1 MFDFDVVQGI
11 RLAFGGEFD
20 GSFFFVAFG
29 FDFFFAAYF
38 KLFVVKDHHARQSR
52 GHFGFFLAVVDF
64 GFGDGV
70 YFLIIH
76 FCGDAGVADGD
87 RHDERIIFIKPF
99 NVFVLFNGLRD
110 AATRNNVVKHIQT
123 VFDAAYVRV
132 GYDAGAG
139 CFRRAGCA
147 AFGLIKI
154 FRTGQR
160 GKRVYVV
167 CVDFDFLRVTA
178 AAFDVARRER
188 SRHRSDKSERTYY

>member
-1 MFDFDVVQGI
+1 MFDFDVVI
-11 RLAFGGEFD
+11 AICLASGGEFD

-29 FDFFFAAYF
+29 FDFLFARYV
-38 KLFVVKDHHARQSR
+38 KLLVAEYHHARQSR

-70 YFLIIH
+70 DFLIIH

-87 RHDERIIFIKPF
+87 RHDERIIFEFAVFICVF
-99 NVFVLFNGLRD
+99 CNVLAD
-110 AATRNNVVKHIQT
+110 SATRQNVVKHIKT

-147 AFGLIKI
+147 AFGLSKI

-167 CVDFDFLRVTA
+167 CVDFDFRRVT